1 MQRRFSKNGEK
12 AQRLP
17 LTDIDDNI
25 IQTETS
31 IAVTNS
37 VNNDCL
43 DNLRVYEIQ

>member
-25 IQTETS
+25 LQNERS
-31 IAVTNS
+31 FAVI
-37 VNNDCL
+37 DCISNENL
-43 DNLRVYEIQ
+43 DNLRVYKIH